1 MMHRPKPVRDHY
13 TESLKI
19 NSENLSRQLA
29 EALVPRAEIDR
40 ISAAISGPY
49 MKEVEKI
56 VQECERDMMALEKV
70 PTPLKLFVDCI
81 AQVSTESPAAKALL
95 ERYVSAWEDW
105 M

>member
-1 MMHRPKPVRDHY
+1 MHRPKPVRDHY
-13 TESLKI
+13 TESLQV

-29 EALVPRAEIDR
+29 GVSVPESEIDR
-40 ISAAISGPY
+40 IESAISSLY
-49 MKEVEKI
+49 MKEVESI

-81 AQVSTESPAAKALL
+81 AQVRTESPAAKTLL
-95 ERYVSAWEDW
+95 EKYVAAWEEW